1 MDRKDKLA
9 MWQERLGRNE
19 SAYSDK
25 IAKMDVRE
33 ELYRGSS
40 ELKPLTDQDLEDDG
54 SLKTTPHRRNIIM
67 ENIESQVSSSI
78 PQPKVRP
85 LRGKIDEAK
94 AKLIEDMIRN
104 ELDRL
109 PMEEIN
115 DMMERIVPVQGGGA
129 YLVEWDNTKR
139 THLTVGEISVT
150 YLHPKQIIPQDGV
163 YTGIED
169 MDYIIIKLPQTK
181 GYIKRKYGVD
191 VDAESETE
199 PEIKG
204 SSDAS
209 TADDMVTQ
217 YIGLQRNDNGGID
230 LYSWINNTELEDI
243 EDYQARRL
251 KRCAKCGAAKQIAGE
266 MVTRIKERDPL
277 EESVAAAEL
286 ARMIASGEAS
296 EYPAGVPLESDAVIT
311 ETVEVQEGI
320 CPYCGSEE
328 WTEGIEEYEEIYR
341 EFVTGSG
348 IRVPGATYRLDE
360 NGKPYLAPT
369 KIPFYKPDV
378 YPIVLQKNTS
388 VFGEFLGE
396 SDVDKIADQQNT
408 VNRMERKIIDQ
419 LISAGTMITLPPI
432 DKFTVDPKDAKKIY
446 LANPEAI
453 AYVKNIDLTGDITPH
468 MSYLQQAYEEARQI
482 LGITDSFQGRRD
494 TTAKSGVAKQFAAAQ
509 TAGRLESKRVMKD
522 AAYARLFEL
531 IFKFKLAYA
540 DEPRPVV
547 ATDEKGEIRDEVF
560 NRYDF
565 LEVDEAGEYWWNDL
579 FLFSC
584 DTSAPLAN
592 NREQMW
598 ENTTAQLQAGCFG
611 DPTKTETLILYWT
624 KMELL
629 HYPGAAETK
638 KYLAERLAEEKA
650 ALEQQ
655 MSLQQRQLEMQRQ
668 QLEMETI
675 RKAREDAMKD
685 AGIRRPE
692 DVRRQPLPRPAA
704 EGNT

>member
-1 MDRKDKLA
+1 MDKSEKLA
-9 MWQERLGRNE
+9 MWQERLARNE
-19 SAYSDK
+19 AAYCDE
-25 IAKMDVRE
+25 IQRMDTRE
-33 ELYRGSS
+33 SLYRGST
-40 ELKPLTDQDLEDDG
+40 ELKPLTELDVEDDG
-54 SLKTTPHRRNIIM
+54 KHKRTPHRRNIIM
-67 ENIESQVSSSI
+67 ENIESQISSAI

-85 LRGKIDEAK
+85 LRGSIDEAK
-94 AKLIEDMIRN
+94 ARLIEDMIRN

-115 DMMERIVPVQGGGA
+115 DMMERIVPIQGGGA
-129 YLVEWDNTKR
+129 FLVEWDNTKR
-139 THLTVGEISVT
+139 THLTIGEIALT
-150 YLHPKQIIPQDGV
+150 FLHPKQVIPQDGV

-169 MDYIIIKLPQTK
+169 MDYIIVKLPQTK
-181 GYIKRKYGVD
+181 GYIKRRYGVD
-191 VDAESETE
+191 VDDESETE

-204 SSDAS
+204 ASEVS
-209 TADDMVTQ
+209 TAEDMVTQ
-217 YIGLQRNDNGGID
+217 YVAYYRNDSGGIGI
-230 LYSWINNTELEDI
+230 YSWVNDTELEDI

-251 KRCAKCGAAKQIAGE
+251 ERCAGCGATKQIAGE
-266 MVTRIKERDPL
+266 KVTRVKESDQL
-277 EESVAAAEL
+277 EEGVAAAAMAGL
-286 ARMIASGEAS
+286 IASGEGE
-296 EYPAGVPLESDAVIT
+296 EYPAGLPLERDAVIT
-311 ETVEVQEGI
+311 ETIEVREGI

-328 WTEGIEEYEEIYR
+328 WTEGEEEYEEIYQG
-341 EFVTGSG
+341 FVTSG
-348 IRVPGATYRLDE
+348 GVRVPGGTFKLDE

-369 KIPFYKPDV
+369 KIPFYKPNV

-388 VFGEFLGE
+388 VFGRFLGE

-408 VNRMERKIIDQ
+408 VNRMERKIIDL
-419 LISAGTMITLPPI
+419 LISAGSVITLPPRG
-432 DKFTVDPKDAKKIY
+432 KFNVDPKDAKKIY
-446 LANPEAI
+446 LDTVELLQFI
-453 AYVKNIDLTGDITPH
+453 KKFDFTGDITPH
-468 MSYLQQAYEEARQI
+468 MVFLEQAYEEARQV

-494 TTAKSGVAKQFAAAQ
+494 PTAKSGIAKQFSAAQ
-509 TAGRLESKRVMKD
+509 SAGRLESKRVMKD

-547 ATDEKGEIRDEVF
+547 ATNEKGELQDEIF

-611 DPTKTETLILYWT
+611 DPTSTETLVLYWT

-638 KYLAERLAEEKA
+638 KYLSDRLAREREMAER
-650 ALEQQ
+650 Q
-655 MSLQQRQLEMQRQ
+655 MEVHNQ
-668 QLEMETI
+668 QLAMETI
-675 RKAREDAMKD
+675 RQAREDARRD
-685 AGIRRPE
+685 AGAPGTGQRPVSE
-692 DVRRQPLPRPAA
+692 RPRT
-704 EGNT
+704 ENLM